1 MTAPEVP
8 PAAGEATADRRV
20 CAALATLPLQLIVL
34 TQDLW
39 PDPPAHPI
47 QIVTGLR
54 CALEEHDTGPHF
66 DLVRELDDRSDG
78 DDDRAS
84 GIWARWKSG
93 IEPSCVTILQD
104 CSIHNGKPGGAND
117 ACTLFAGHLGGHSHE
132 FTDPEY
138 EAALASPEFVCLS
151 AEFEGSWARRPDS
164 A

>member
-1 MTAPEVP
+1 MSSPPSPRTPPTAGAS
-8 PAAGEATADRRV
+8 AAERRV

-54 CALEEHDTGPHF
+54 CALEEHDTGSHF
-66 DLVRELDDRSDG
+66 DLVRELDDG
-78 DDDRAS
+78 EGS

-93 IEPSCVTILQD
+93 IEPSAVTIQQD
-104 CSIHNGKPGGAND
+104 CPIHNGKPGAAND
-117 ACTLFAGHLGGHSHE
+117 ACTLFAGHSGGHSHE

-138 EAALASPEFVCLS
+138 EAALASPEFVRMS
-151 AEFEGSWARRPDS
+151 AEFEGPAGPVP
-164 A
+164 